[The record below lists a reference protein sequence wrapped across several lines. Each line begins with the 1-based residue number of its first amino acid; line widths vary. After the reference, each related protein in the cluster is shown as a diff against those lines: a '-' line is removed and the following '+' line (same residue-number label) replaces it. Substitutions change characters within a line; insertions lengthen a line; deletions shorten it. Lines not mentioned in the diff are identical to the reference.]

1 VHIEIHQGHSP
12 DHVPADIHV
21 VLDVLRAFTTTHVA
35 FERGI
40 EEILMARTVE
50 DAFALKR
57 QHPDYLL
64 AGERDARKVD
74 GFDLG
79 NSPAALSG
87 RDLRGRRM
95 ILTTSNGVRATTHAL
110 DGTRVVVAGW
120 TSAPATLDW
129 IARHA
134 GSDPHIALFAS
145 HPHSDEDVAC
155 AEYMRARLRGEDPPS
170 EPFIER
176 MRTSSSAQK
185 FYSSAFE
192 LADLECATGDPFGR
206 FVMRVDGD
214 EPPVVRPSPSTP
226 TDFTGR

>member
-1 VHIEIHQGHSP
+1 MHIDIHQGHTP
-12 DHVPADIHV
+12 DHEPADIHV

-35 FERGI
+35 FDCGI

-50 DAFALKR
+50 DAFALKK

-79 NSPAALSG
+79 NSPAALSE

-110 DGTRVVVAGW
+110 EGAHVLVAGW

-129 IARHA
+129 IARYA
-134 GSDPHIALFAS
+134 GAAPHISLFAS

-155 AEYMRARLRGEDPPS
+155 AEFMRASLRGEDPPC
-170 EPFIER
+170 EPFVER

-185 FYSSAFE
+185 FYSKDFK
-192 LADLECATGDPFGR
+192 LADLECATGDPFGD
-206 FVMRVDGD
+206 FVMRVDGHA
-214 EPPVVRPSPSTP
+214 PPVVRPEPVEP
-226 TDFTGR
+226 G